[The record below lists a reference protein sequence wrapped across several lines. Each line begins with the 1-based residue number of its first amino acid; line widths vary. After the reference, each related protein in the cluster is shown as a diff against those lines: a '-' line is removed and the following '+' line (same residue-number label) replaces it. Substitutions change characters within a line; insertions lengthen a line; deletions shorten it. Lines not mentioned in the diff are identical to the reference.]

1 MRFLPSECPE
11 LTEELFGS
19 QGSMTIADDLKL
31 HVAAT
36 IPETESQIL
45 ISQGLYDPFNNRHFG
60 LVISSS
66 QPPFEH
72 PLNDLLCEMGKN

>member
-1 MRFLPSECPE
+1 
-11 LTEELFGS
+11 
-19 QGSMTIADDLKL
+19 MTIADDLKL